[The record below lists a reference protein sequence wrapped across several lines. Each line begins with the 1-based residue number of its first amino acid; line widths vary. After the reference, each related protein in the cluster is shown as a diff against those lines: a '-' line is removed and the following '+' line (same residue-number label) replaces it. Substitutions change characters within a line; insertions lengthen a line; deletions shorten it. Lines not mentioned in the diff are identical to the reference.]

1 LALGGVLACTYLV
14 HAYDYEKRH
23 FSPASRPPFFGIW
36 NVEEFL
42 LGGKVLPPL
51 ETDGTRWQRV
61 VFQFPTEIG
70 IQSMNGSWMGYWL
83 RADMAGKTL
92 AMGKPNDSNGEFE
105 FVFADP
111 DSRSLT
117 LEGTDGRNEIRVK
130 LRRLDEKQFALQI
143 VFRPI
148 GEVSPESR
156 LDEKQF
162 ALLARGF
169 HWIDE
174 DAALVQDE

>member
-1 LALGGVLACTYLV
+1 NTAALVAQLALGGVLACTYLV

-70 IQSMNGSWMGYWL
+70 IQS
-83 RADMAGKTL
+83 
-92 AMGKPNDSNGEFE
+92 
-105 FVFADP
+105 
-111 DSRSLT
+111 
-117 LEGTDGRNEIRVK
+117 
-130 LRRLDEKQFALQI
+130 
-143 VFRPI
+143 
-148 GEVSPESR
+148 
-156 LDEKQF
+156 
-162 ALLARGF
+162 
-169 HWIDE
+169 ID
-174 DAALVQDE
+174 DAATLVQDEEGVCDRVRQTGAPVPAR